1 MSKNKQNMDRN
12 QERVFVR
19 NKHKDLLFQRVFADK
34 RDMLDLYNALNGT
47 NYTDI
52 DALSIVTLEDAI
64 YMSIKNDL
72 SFIVASTLNL
82 YEHQSTVNPNMP
94 LRGLVYLAKEYR
106 TYYDNSDQSIYS
118 RKLIKLPRPQYIIFY
133 NGTEEQPEEK
143 YLRLSDAF
151 EPAGNGEEPM
161 LECIAKQININYG
174 YNQKLLDT
182 CKRLHDYSY
191 FINEIRANI
200 TEGLIL
206 SEAISQAMDT
216 CIRKEI
222 LVDILSKQRSEVYD
236 MLLTEFDEERYERTL
251 RQDALEDGIEKGIVK
266 GIEVEKKRLN
276 KLNEILLSEGRIE
289 DLRKSTVNQEYQNQ
303 LMKEFGI
310 L

>member
-174 YNQKLLDT
+174 YNQKLLET

-251 RQDALEDGIEKGIVK
+251 RQDAYEDGREDV
-266 GIEVEKKRLN
+266 N

-289 DLRKSTVNQEYQNQ
+289 DLRKSTINQEYQNQ
-303 LMKEFGI
+303 LMKEFG
-310 L
+310 LL

>member
-82 YEHQSTVNPNMP
+82 YEHQSTINPNMP

-200 TEGLIL
+200 TEGFIL
-206 SEAISQAMDT
+206 SEAISQAMDS

-251 RQDALEDGIEKGIVK
+251 RKDALEEGIEK

-276 KLNEILLSEGRIE
+276 KLIEILLSEGRIE
-289 DLRKSTVNQEYQNQ
+289 DLRKSTVNREYQNQ

>member
-1 MSKNKQNMDRN
+1 M
-12 QERVFVR
+12 
-19 NKHKDLLFQRVFADK
+19 
-34 RDMLDLYNALNGT
+34 
-47 NYTDI
+47 
-52 DALSIVTLEDAI
+52 
-64 YMSIKNDL
+64 
-72 SFIVASTLNL
+72 
-82 YEHQSTVNPNMP
+82 
-94 LRGLVYLAKEYR
+94 
-106 TYYDNSDQSIYS
+106 
-118 RKLIKLPRPQYIIFY
+118 
-133 NGTEEQPEEK
+133 
-143 YLRLSDAF
+143 
-151 EPAGNGEEPM
+151 
-161 LECIAKQININYG
+161 
-174 YNQKLLDT
+174 KLLDT

-206 SEAISQAMDT
+206 SEAISQAMDS

-251 RQDALEDGIEKGIVK
+251 RQDALEEGIEKGIVK